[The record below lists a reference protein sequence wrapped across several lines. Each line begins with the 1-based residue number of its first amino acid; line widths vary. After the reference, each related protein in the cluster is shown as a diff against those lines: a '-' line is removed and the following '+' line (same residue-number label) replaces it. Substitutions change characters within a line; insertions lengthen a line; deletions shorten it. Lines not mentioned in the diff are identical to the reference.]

1 MATTE
6 YSNIVIPSLPSP
18 ITGDGLFAVNV
29 VVPTTETPPNLFEP
43 SSAKPSTSYSY
54 PLMDPAKLIGTGSQ
68 PYMNVALPAY
78 ISTLYN
84 NVFNINNNLEN
95 DISTTSSVDDRKYP
109 TSFAVQNYVQSML
122 SGTQLING
130 NNNTNIVNTMA
141 ANTIIQTSV
150 SSAFNF
156 QYVYNGSVKKISL
169 FWMDEADNGPRDG
182 ASKLVMFSAPNYLS
196 TTNGGVTTPSYDLA
210 FLYAGDNSYFMNLG
224 QQYKYY
230 QFVIVG
236 DYIEFVQSRFGD
248 GADAGWLWLVKNAL
262 GNFTNNILVT
272 DGDSDG
278 SIDKVDKNPPVPVP
292 ETGIKL
298 TLTGN

>member
-6 YSNIVIPSLPSP
+6 FANNVIPSLPSP
-18 ITGDGLFAVNV
+18 ITGDGLFAVNA
-29 VVPTTETPPNLFEP
+29 VVPTNDNPAKLFEP
-43 SSAKPSTSYSY
+43 NNTNPSTSYSY

-84 NVFNINNNLEN
+84 NVFNINNGLEN
-95 DISTTSSVDDRKYP
+95 DISTAAADDRKYP
-109 TSFAVQNYVQSML
+109 TSFAVQNYVQSQI

-130 NNNTNIVNTMA
+130 NNNTNIVNTTT
-141 ANTIIQTSV
+141 ANTIIQTPV
-150 SSAFNF
+150 SNAVGF
-156 QYVYNGSVKKISL
+156 QYSYNGSVKKISL
-169 FWMDEADNGPRDG
+169 FWMDEAENTARDG

-196 TTNGGVTTPSYDLA
+196 NTIGGVTTPSYDLA

-236 DYIEFVQSRFGD
+236 DYIDVVQSRFGN

-262 GNFTNNILVT
+262 GNFTNNIRVT
-272 DGDSDG
+272 DGVGAG
-278 SIDKVDKNPPVPVP
+278 SIDKIDKTPAVVVP
-292 ETGIKL
+292 ESGIEL
-298 TLTGN
+298 TPTGN